1 MRENTGQNNSKYR
14 HFLRSDVFFINR
26 VCIKETAVHRYFKE
40 DLPLKMS
47 ENFQEFTWDGA
58 TYLSKV
64 LILGL
69 QISLKKDYIAGIF
82 LWILLKNSEQLINEK
97 S

>member
-1 MRENTGQNNSKYR
+1 
-14 HFLRSDVFFINR
+14 
-26 VCIKETAVHRYFKE
+26 
-40 DLPLKMS
+40 MS